1 MYVEKSKAVEV
12 ADSEEDEAEK
22 KDEEGKEGQEP
33 KIEDVDGEKEEEGK
47 KRKMKKVKEVSHE
60 SEQLNKNKLLW
71 MSCDKRRVRTVLQI
85 FVPRLRGSLVH
96 EAFQRRRPA

>member
-1 MYVEKSKAVEV
+1 MEV

-22 KDEEGKEGQEP
+22 KDEEGKEGQKP
-33 KIEDVDGEKEEEGK
+33 KIEDVDEEDEEEDK

-60 SEQLNKNKLLW
+60 SEQLNKNKPLWIW
-71 MSCDKRRVRTVLQI
+71 MSSDKRRVRTVLQI